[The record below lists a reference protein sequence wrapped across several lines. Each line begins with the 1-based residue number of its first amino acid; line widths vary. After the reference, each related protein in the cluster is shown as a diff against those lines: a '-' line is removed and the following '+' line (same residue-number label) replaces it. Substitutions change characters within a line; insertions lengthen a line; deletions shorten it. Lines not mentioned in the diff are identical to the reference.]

1 MTQQIGTRKVSLVEI
16 SAREIRDLTSN
27 SNFYP
32 LETHCETEEYFPAPL
47 PPIRWRP
54 HWGRGRAAG
63 PRASPSG
70 SPPLKTVA
78 GRKRRRPRPSVRPS
92 VGRSIVRYCGPNGR
106 AAGRGPSAI
115 RASNGLCGG
124 GGAAIS
130 RYSHLLF
137 LSFVLSSRPA
147 LLSTRLS

>member
-78 GRKRRRPRPSVRPS
+78 GRKRRRPSVRPS
-92 VGRSIVRYCGPNGR
+92 VDRQVLWSERAGGGPRAVRNPSEQRPVRRRRGGNIALLALTFPFVR
-106 AAGRGPSAI
+106 FIIAAGTAVDS
-115 RASNGLCGG
+115 
-124 GGAAIS
+124 
-130 RYSHLLF
+130 
-137 LSFVLSSRPA
+137 SFI
-147 LLSTRLS
+147 TDG